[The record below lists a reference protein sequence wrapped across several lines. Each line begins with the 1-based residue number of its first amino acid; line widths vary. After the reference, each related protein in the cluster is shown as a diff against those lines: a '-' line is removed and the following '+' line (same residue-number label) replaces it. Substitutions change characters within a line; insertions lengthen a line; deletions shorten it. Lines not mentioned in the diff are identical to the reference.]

1 MRYSAPRHFKYP
13 KIVVTITFYPLVVYS
28 KHDFCLYFC
37 QMCYSICQ
45 MCYSII
51 YMSMKGQQV
60 SRCTVVQVVG
70 TKMVAHVSA
79 SFVVGYLSVSM
90 VIIGLI
96 HEQTMYITRVLMSV
110 TLYIDNF
117 I

>member
-1 MRYSAPRHFKYP
+1 
-13 KIVVTITFYPLVVYS
+13 
-28 KHDFCLYFC
+28 
-37 QMCYSICQ
+37 
-45 MCYSII
+45 
-51 YMSMKGQQV
+51 
-60 SRCTVVQVVG
+60 VVQVVG

-96 HEQTMYITRVLMSV
+96 HEQTMYITLVLMSV
-110 TLYIDNF
+110 TLYIDNL

>member
-1 MRYSAPRHFKYP
+1 
-13 KIVVTITFYPLVVYS
+13 
-28 KHDFCLYFC
+28 
-37 QMCYSICQ
+37 
-45 MCYSII
+45 
-51 YMSMKGQQV
+51 MSMKGQQVEV

-70 TKMVAHVSA
+70 TKMVSHVSA
-79 SFVVGYLSVSM
+79 IYVVGYLSVSM

-117 I
+117 IQ

>member
-28 KHDFCLYFC
+28 KHDFCLYF
-37 QMCYSICQ
+37 CQ

-96 HEQTMYITRVLMSV
+96 HEQTMYITCVLMSV